1 MRALLLRPN
10 GVTNRLETAVGD
22 RMLLRPT
29 EANTFAQL
37 SELGFVALV
46 VVRHKGIQVINA
58 RASSR
63 HRPTRIRTASYF
75 SAFASAMS
83 P

>member
-1 MRALLLRPN
+1 MCALLLRPD
-10 GVTNRLETAVGD
+10 GIAHRLETAVGD
-22 RMLLRPT
+22 RMALRPT
-29 EANTFAQL
+29 EADTFAQL
-37 SELGFVALV
+37 SQLGFVALV
-46 VVRHKGIQVINA
+46 VVRHKGIQAINA

-75 SAFASAMS
+75 SALVSAMS